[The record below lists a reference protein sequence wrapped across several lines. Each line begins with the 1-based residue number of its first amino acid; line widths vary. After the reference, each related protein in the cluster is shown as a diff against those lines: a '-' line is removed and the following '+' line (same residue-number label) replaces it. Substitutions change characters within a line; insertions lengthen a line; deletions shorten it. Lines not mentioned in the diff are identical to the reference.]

1 MSHRV
6 AIETS
11 QRDPV
16 DVTPPG
22 GVQRELKRRMG
33 GHGTEARSPFN
44 RGDNERFGRPCLRGC
59 SRPLGTMLGRL
70 ACQLEGAEEEYPE
83 GTRVSATEA
92 TGREEYGTKGTP
104 LRTELLEEPA
114 IEGLGTLH

>member
-1 MSHRV
+1 
-6 AIETS
+6 
-11 QRDPV
+11 
-16 DVTPPG
+16 
-22 GVQRELKRRMG
+22 
-33 GHGTEARSPFN
+33 
-44 RGDNERFGRPCLRGC
+44 
-59 SRPLGTMLGRL
+59 MLGRL
-70 ACQLEGAEEEYPE
+70 VCQLEGAEEEYPE